1 MNYGSIRTQFKA
13 ILNRSD
19 CSDALA
25 DTFITQGLLRS
36 QRLLRIPANEKQ
48 SLETVA
54 SGFTGHTLPSDVM
67 EITSVIVDDRVV
79 AYRPLKVWTD
89 YFEVANGRPE
99 VWTRD
104 LGIVRFKPTPSEGAQ
119 IVVNYYGAFEPFD
132 SDTTTTTLSTL
143 APDLV
148 IYGGLVYASDYFLD
162 ERKSAFE
169 ERYTSIA
176 AELQSQGYDKD
187 GPGQIGA
194 AYDLEGY

>member
-1 MNYGSIRTQFKA
+1 MNYGQIRTQFKA

-25 DTFITQGLLRS
+25 DTFISQGILRS

-54 SGFTGHTLPSDVM
+54 GGFTGHTLPSDLM
-67 EITSVIVDDRVV
+67 EITSVLVDDRVV
-79 AYRPLKVWTD
+79 SYLPLKRWVD
-89 YFEVANGRPE
+89 YPESANGTPE

-104 LGIVRFKPTPSEGAQ
+104 GSVLRFKPAPSVGAE
-119 IVVNYYGAFEPFD
+119 IVVNYYGAFEPFATD
-132 SDTTTTTLSTL
+132 GVTTKLSTI

-162 ERKSAFE
+162 ERKAAFE
-169 ERYTSIA
+169 DRYTSIA
-176 AELQSQGYDKD
+176 AELQAQGYDND
-187 GPGQIGA
+187 GPGQVQP
-194 AYDLEGY
+194 AYALEGY

>member
-1 MNYGSIRTQFKA
+1 MNYGQMRTQFKA

-54 SGFTGHTLPSDVM
+54 GGFTGHTLPSDVM

-79 AYRPLKVWTD
+79 AYRPFKVWTD
-89 YFEVANGRPE
+89 YPEAANGIPE

-104 LGIVRFKPTPSEGAQ
+104 LGVIRFKPVPSVGAR
-119 IVVNYYGAFEPFD
+119 IVVNYYGSFEPFN
-132 SDTTTTTLSTL
+132 SDTTTTKLSVL

-148 IYGGLVYASDYFLD
+148 VYGGLVYASDYFLD
-162 ERKSAFE
+162 ERKAAFE
-169 ERYTSIA
+169 DRYTSIA
-176 AELQSQGYDKD
+176 AELQAQGYDND
-187 GPGQIGA
+187 SPGQVGA